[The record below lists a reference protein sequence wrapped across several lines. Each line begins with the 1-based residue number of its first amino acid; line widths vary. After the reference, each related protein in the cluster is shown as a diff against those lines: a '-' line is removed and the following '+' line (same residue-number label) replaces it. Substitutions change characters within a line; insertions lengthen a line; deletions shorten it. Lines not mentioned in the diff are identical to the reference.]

1 MEGLAWVGR
10 VVWCPLPHQG
20 PQERPS
26 TSGGRCEQAQR
37 PGRAHTS
44 PGLHPSFCFR
54 PDAGAPE
61 GGWARPF
68 RAFPEDRGGGA
79 SLVSQGAE
87 WQQVKASPY
96 GLGTP
101 VPFLRHQKGRAAPED
116 RFSLA
121 STPEAGRALRDPG
134 GEVGHGE
141 GLPLL
146 LFCSGLGSVKGDL
159 PQGLKASKL

>member
-26 TSGGRCEQAQR
+26 TSGGRCEQARR

-101 VPFLRHQKGRAAPED
+101 VPFLRHQKGRGP
-116 RFSLA
+116 LKTA
-121 STPEAGRALRDPG
+121 SAWPPHWRGRRAEPSGTR
-134 GEVGHGE
+134 E
-141 GLPLL
+141 GRWGTGRGFPS
-146 LFCSGLGSVKGDL
+146 CSFA
-159 PQGLKASKL
+159 QGWGQSRAICPKV